1 MKRLAMG
8 ALIFALAGVPVWAV
22 DLKNEDSQTYTV
34 LIHETGTTH
43 TSIGSST
50 TMASICSSCEIEVE
64 GVGSVRASSGE
75 TVVIKDGALSKR

>member
-1 MKRLAMG
+1 MKRLAMA
-8 ALIFALAGVPVWAV
+8 ALILTLAGVSAWAV

-34 LIHETGTTH
+34 RIHETGTTH

-64 GVGSVRASSGE
+64 GVGSVRASGGE